1 MVYNWGKGEEENGTH
16 CVNGKS
22 LKGFQEGTGMIRSVS
37 EDEYYS
43 GSKQD
48 GGKGKQILEL
58 EGAGR
63 GDQIMQEATAITQV
77 RNNKVLGLAWW
88 HSG

>member
-1 MVYNWGKGEEENGTH
+1 MVITCLEMVYNWGKGEEENGTH

-43 GSKQD
+43 GSK
-48 GGKGKQILEL
+48 
-58 EGAGR
+58 
-63 GDQIMQEATAITQV
+63 
-77 RNNKVLGLAWW
+77 
-88 HSG
+88 